1 MRIGVLPLARPT
13 FDVPFAEAQA
23 AAAFAALDATGHDLV
38 GPRGLLFDAAATRE
52 ALAAL
57 KGEALDRVLVLQ
69 VTFTD
74 ASMTC
79 VIAEELTAPLL
90 LWAVPEPRAGGRL
103 RLNAFCGLNLA
114 AHALKLRGKD
124 FGWLYAAPD
133 SPGLDESL
141 ALLVS
146 GGLAAEGRGVEDRPD
161 ATFVDAKAVA
171 GVLKR
176 LGNARI
182 GVVGEHPLGFDTCA
196 YDPDAMARL
205 CGASAE
211 RIELPALFDR
221 ARAADPGR
229 IAAVRAETATRLGG
243 LDAVDQE
250 QLDRSLRVFAGLSD
264 LAREKSLDALAVRCW
279 PEMFTEYGCAACGPM
294 AMMNGA
300 KVPAACEADVY
311 GALSALVL
319 QELAG
324 EPSLLVDLVDL
335 DPASDTGVVWHC
347 GLAPLTMADPST
359 PPRATIHSN
368 RRMPLLHEFAL
379 KPGRI
384 TAARF
389 TQAQGRP
396 RLMIA
401 GATMLQAPMSFTG
414 TSGVL
419 RFDADAGTVA
429 ERIMG
434 EGLEHHFAFAYGE
447 WRPQLRAVAGA
458 LGLPVLEIA

>member
-23 AAAFAALDATGHDLV
+23 DAAFTALDATGHELV
-38 GPRGLLFDAAATRE
+38 GPRALLFDAAATRT

-57 KGEALDRVLVLQ
+57 KAEQLDRVLVLQ

-79 VIAEELTAPLL
+79 VIAEELDAPLAI
-90 LWAVPEPRAGGRL
+90 WAVPEPRAGGRL

-133 SPGLDESL
+133 GPGLDEAL
-141 ALLVS
+141 ALLLA
-146 GGLAAEGRGVEDRPD
+146 GGLQADAAGVEDRPD
-161 ATFVDAKAVA
+161 ATFIDPQVVA
-171 GVLKR
+171 PVLKR
-176 LGNARI
+176 LGEARI
-182 GVVGEHPLGFDTCA
+182 GVVGEHPVGFDTCA
-196 YDPDAMARL
+196 YDPARLDRL
-205 CGASAE
+205 CGAEAE
-211 RIELPALFDR
+211 PIELPALFDR
-221 ARAADPGR
+221 ARAADPAR
-229 IAAVRAETATRLGG
+229 IAAVRAETAGRLAG
-243 LDAVDQE
+243 LDAVDQD
-250 QLDRSLRVFAGLSD
+250 QLDRSFRVFAGLSD
-264 LAREKSLDALAVRCW
+264 LVAEKDLDAVAVRCW

-294 AMMNGA
+294 AMLNGA
-300 KVPAACEADVY
+300 CIPAACEADVY
-311 GALSALVL
+311 GAVSALML

-324 EPSLLVDLVDL
+324 APALLVDLVDL
-335 DPASDTGVVWHC
+335 DAASDTGVVWHC
-347 GLAPLTMADPST
+347 GLAPLAMADPAT
-359 PPRATIHSN
+359 PPRATVHSN

-389 TQAQGRP
+389 TQARGEV

-401 GATMLQAPMSFTG
+401 GAEMLQAPMSFTG

-429 ERIMG
+429 SRIMG

-447 WRPQLRAVAGA
+447 FRPHLRSIAQA
-458 LGLPVLEIA
+458 LGIPVLEIA